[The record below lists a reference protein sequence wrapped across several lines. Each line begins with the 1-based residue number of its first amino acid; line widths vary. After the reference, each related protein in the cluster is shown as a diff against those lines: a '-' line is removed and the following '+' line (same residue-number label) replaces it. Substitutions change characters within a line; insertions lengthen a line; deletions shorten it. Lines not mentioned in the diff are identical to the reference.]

1 MGRAVAVHQGSG
13 WAWEEEQRPEM
24 GLERTAGLAC
34 EQLHPAVT
42 TLSRALIYGLCDGG
56 QHPENW
62 GDIGAAVLV
71 VFPGPGDPGVQDQNM
86 L

>member
-1 MGRAVAVHQGSG
+1 MGVGGAAASRDGAGKGSG
-13 WAWEEEQRPEM
+13 P
-24 GLERTAGLAC
+24 GY

-42 TLSRALIYGLCDGG
+42 TLSRALIYGFCDGG

-62 GDIGAAVLV
+62 GDTGAAVLV